1 MGRSC
6 ELSGWGDALGVRSEL
21 SCVVLR
27 LGMGRVVVSLVSSG
41 FSSGERFVWFSGL
54 AGQSIDLWWGW
65 GQWQTVQIQ

>member
-21 SCVVLR
+21 SYMVSR
-27 LGMGRVVVSLVSSG
+27 LGMGRVIVLLVSSE

-54 AGQSIDLWWGW
+54 AGQLIDWW
-65 GQWQTVQIQ
+65 